1 MDMIKQRR
9 LKMKIV
15 AIGIGQCGCNLADEF
30 YAINNYSKSLFGRRI
45 EILTEAF
52 AINTDETD
60 LASLRNIPTDR
71 RHRIAIGMARTFGH
85 GVGKVNI
92 EGAKL
97 MKDVMPVVIDD
108 VLGSN
113 KFYECDAVVVI
124 ASGAGGTGSGAIG
137 WLVRGLKERVD
148 RPIYAI
154 VVLPFAY
161 EEKAE
166 VSYAVINAATCL
178 KTVNQ
183 YADAVFLL
191 DNERFGRG
199 GISLA
204 NNFKVI
210 NEQMVKNFFDLFCA
224 GEEKTRKY
232 IGSTVVDAGDIK
244 QSLGGIST
252 IGRGEVALS
261 TFYRWRKEHYLEA
274 TRASVSLAGALSQ
287 AINNLCLNIN
297 MEDARKVMALVC
309 APKDVI
315 TMSALAE
322 ITNSLE
328 GRSPQAVVRIGDYPR
343 RGKETSVTVVLST
356 LTAVDRMESLF
367 VRAEDLLKKR
377 QKIEKESDLKI
388 EQMLAR
394 GGDVPTLDE

>member
-1 MDMIKQRR
+1 
-9 LKMKIV
+9 MKIV

-30 YAINNYSKSLFGRRI
+30 YAINKYSRSFFGRKI
-45 EILTEAF
+45 EILTDAF

-60 LASLRNIPTDR
+60 LTSLRYIPRDR

-97 MKDVMPVVIDD
+97 MKDVIPVVIDD

-113 KFYECDAVVVI
+113 KFYESDAVVVI

-137 WLVRGLKERVD
+137 WLVKGLKERVD

-166 VSYAVINAATCL
+166 ISYAVINSATCL

-204 NNFKVI
+204 NNFKAI

-232 IGSTVVDAGDIK
+232 VGSTVIDAGDIK

-252 IGRGEVALS
+252 IGRGEIALP
-261 TFYRWRKEHYLEA
+261 TFYRWRKNHYLEA
-274 TRASVSLAGALSQ
+274 TRASVSLAGALGQ

-297 MEDARKVMALVC
+297 MEDARKVLALVC

-328 GRSPQAVVRIGDYPR
+328 GRSPQSVVRIGDYPR

-356 LTAVDRMESLF
+356 LTSVDRMESLF

-377 QKIEKESDLKI
+377 QKIEKEADLKI
-388 EQMLAR
+388 EQMYTR
-394 GGDVPTLDE
+394 GGDVPTLDQ

>member
-1 MDMIKQRR
+1 
-9 LKMKIV
+9 MKIV

-30 YAINNYSKSLFGRRI
+30 YAINNYSKSFFGRRI
-45 EILTEAF
+45 EILTDAF

-60 LASLRNIPTDR
+60 LTSLRHIPKDR

-97 MKDVMPVVIDD
+97 MKDVIPVVIDD
-108 VLGSN
+108 VLSSN
-113 KFYECDAVVVI
+113 KFYESDAVVVI

-137 WLVRGLKERVD
+137 WLVKGLKQRVD

-166 VSYAVINAATCL
+166 ISYAVINSATCL

-183 YADAVFLL
+183 YADTVFLL

-199 GISLA
+199 GISLS
-204 NNFKVI
+204 NNFKLI

-232 IGSTVVDAGDIK
+232 VGSMVLDAGDIK

-252 IGRGEVALS
+252 IGRGEVTLP
-261 TFYRWRKEHYLEA
+261 TFHRWRKDHYLEA
-274 TRASVSLAGALSQ
+274 TRASVSLAGALGQ
-287 AINNLCLNIN
+287 AINNLCLNID
-297 MEDARKVMALVC
+297 MEDARKAMALVC

-315 TMSALAE
+315 TMRALAE

-343 RGKETSVTVVLST
+343 RGKETSVTIVLST

-367 VRAEDLLKKR
+367 VRAEDLLKRR
-377 QKIEKESDLKI
+377 QKIEKDSDLKI
-388 EQMLAR
+388 EQMYAI
-394 GGDVPTLDE
+394 GGEIPTLDQ

>member
-1 MDMIKQRR
+1 
-9 LKMKIV
+9 MKIV

-30 YAINNYSKSLFGRRI
+30 YAINNYSKSFFGRRI
-45 EILTEAF
+45 EILTDAF

-60 LASLRNIPTDR
+60 LASLTHIPKDR

-97 MKDVMPVVIDD
+97 MKEVIPVVIDD

-113 KFYECDAVVVI
+113 RFYECDAVVVI

-137 WLVRGLKERVD
+137 WLAKGLKKRVD

-166 VSYAVINAATCL
+166 ISYAVINTATCL

-183 YADAVFLL
+183 YADTVFLL

-199 GISLA
+199 GISLS
-204 NNFKVI
+204 NNFKLI
-210 NEQMVKNFFDLFCA
+210 NEQMVRNFFDLFCA

-252 IGRGEVALS
+252 IGRGEVALP
-261 TFYRWRKEHYLEA
+261 TFYRWRKDNYLEA
-274 TRASVSLAGALSQ
+274 TRASVSLAGALGQ

-309 APKDVI
+309 APRDVI
-315 TMSALAE
+315 TMSALSD

-343 RGKETSVTVVLST
+343 RGKETSVTIVLST

-394 GGDVPTLDE
+394 GDIPTLDQ

>member
-1 MDMIKQRR
+1 
-9 LKMKIV
+9 MKIV
-15 AIGIGQCGCNLADEF
+15 AIGIGQCGCNIVDEF
-30 YAINNYSKSLFGRRI
+30 YAINNYSKSFFGRRI
-45 EILTEAF
+45 EVLTDAF

-60 LASLRNIPTDR
+60 LASLRHIPRDR

-97 MKDVMPVVIDD
+97 MKEVVPVVIDD

-113 KFYECDAVVVI
+113 KFYESDAIVVV
-124 ASGAGGTGSGAIG
+124 ASGAGGTGSGGIS

-148 RPIYAI
+148 RPVYAI

-166 VSYAVINAATCL
+166 ISYAVLNTATCL

-204 NNFKVI
+204 KNFKAI

-224 GEEKTRKY
+224 GEEKTRRY
-232 IGSTVVDAGDIK
+232 VGSTVVDAGDIK

-252 IGRGEVALS
+252 IGRGEIALP
-261 TFYRWRKEHYLEA
+261 TFYRWRKDHYLEA
-274 TRASVSLAGALSQ
+274 TRASVSLAGALGQ
-287 AINNLCLNIN
+287 AINNLCVNIK
-297 MEDARKVMALVC
+297 MEDARTMLALVC

-315 TMSALAE
+315 TMTALAE
-322 ITNSLE
+322 ITNSIE
-328 GRSPQAVVRIGDYPR
+328 GRSPHSVVRIGDYPR
-343 RGKETSVTVVLST
+343 RGKEVSVTVILST

-367 VRAEDLLKKR
+367 VRAEDLLKK
-377 QKIEKESDLKI
+377 QQEMEKEAQLKI
-388 EQMLAR
+388 TQMYGR
-394 GGDVPTLDE
+394 GGEIPTLDQ

>member
-1 MDMIKQRR
+1 
-9 LKMKIV
+9 MKIV
-15 AIGIGQCGCNLADEF
+15 AIGIGQCGCNIADEF
-30 YAINNYSKSLFGRRI
+30 YSINNYSKSFLGRRI

-52 AINTDETD
+52 AINTDGTD
-60 LASLRNIPTDR
+60 LAALRHIPRDR
-71 RHRIAIGMARTFGH
+71 RHRITMGTARTFGH

-97 MKDVMPVVIDD
+97 IKEITPVVIDD

-113 KFYECDAVVVI
+113 KFYESDAVVVI

-137 WLVRGLKERVD
+137 WLVKGLKDRIE

-154 VVLPFAY
+154 IVLPFAY

-166 VSYAVINAATCL
+166 ISYAVVNTATCL

-204 NNFKVI
+204 QNFKMV

-232 IGSTVVDAGDIK
+232 VGSKVVDAGDIK
-244 QSLGGIST
+244 QSLRGIST
-252 IGRGEVALS
+252 IGRGEIALS
-261 TFYRWRKEHYLEA
+261 TFYPWKKDDYREA
-274 TRASVSLAGALSQ
+274 TKASTSLAGALGQ
-287 AINNLCLNIN
+287 AINNLCLRIN
-297 MEDARKVMALVC
+297 MEDARTILALAC

-322 ITNSLE
+322 ISNSLE
-328 GRSPQAVVRIGDYPR
+328 ERSPQSVVRIGDYPR
-343 RGKETSVTVVLST
+343 RGTEVSITLILSM
-356 LTAVDRMESLF
+356 LTAVERMENLF
-367 VRAEDLLKKR
+367 VRAEDLLRK
-377 QKIEKESDLKI
+377 QQEIEKEAELKI
-388 EQMLAR
+388 RQMYGKGAEI
-394 GGDVPTLDE
+394 PTLDQ

>member
-1 MDMIKQRR
+1 
-9 LKMKIV
+9 MKIV
-15 AIGIGQCGCNLADEF
+15 AVGIGQCGCNIADEF
-30 YAINNYSKSLFGRRI
+30 YVVNNYSRSLIGRRI
-45 EILTEAF
+45 EILTDAF

-60 LASLRNIPTDR
+60 LSSLRHIPKDR
-71 RHRIAIGMARTFGH
+71 RHRIAIGMSRTFGH

-92 EGAKL
+92 EGARL
-97 MKDVMPVVIDD
+97 MKEITPVVIDD

-113 KFYECDAVVVI
+113 KFYESDAVVVI
-124 ASGAGGTGSGAIG
+124 ASGGGGTGSGAIG
-137 WLVRGLKERVD
+137 TLIKGLKDRID
-148 RPIYAI
+148 RPVYA
-154 VVLPFAY
+154 VVVFPFAY
-161 EEKAE
+161 EERAE
-166 VSYAVINAATCL
+166 ISYAVVNTATCL

-210 NEQMVKNFFDLFCA
+210 NEQMVENFFDLFCA
-224 GEEKTRKY
+224 GEEKGRKY

-252 IGRGEVALS
+252 IGRGEVALP
-261 TFYRWRKEHYLEA
+261 TFYRWRKDHYLEA
-274 TRASVSLAGALSQ
+274 TRASVSLAGALGQ
-287 AINNLCLNIN
+287 AINNLCLNID

-343 RGKETSVTVVLST
+343 RGKETSVTIVLST
-356 LTAVDRMESLF
+356 LTAVGRMESLF
-367 VRAEDLLKKR
+367 VRAEDLLKRR
-377 QKIEKESDLKI
+377 QKIEKESDLQI
-388 EQMLAR
+388 EQMLAK
-394 GGDVPTLDE
+394 GDIPTLDQ